1 MYGPLS
7 PVCELHSLASLVH
20 KEDDHNHQDDEN
32 EQNNNQ
38 DKRHNYGDSGLSLT
52 SWVNTRLFGTRGTL
66 SGSHFDLCWTREQL
80 LL

>member
-52 SWVNTRLFGTRGTL
+52 S
-66 SGSHFDLCWTREQL
+66 
-80 LL
+80 